1 MFKHHA
7 SSGGTPTAST
17 FGYAQGTFN
26 SHLVSSSP
34 LVIPTNTNPESPLQ
48 HNPSPAITLENDDIA
63 SQSPELP
70 LQQSSHSTQS
80 SQEPADTPT
89 TSPPLPQLTSTQPSP
104 SHSSPSTTSTSDP
117 TPEIQPASQPT
128 VLDRPPR
135 RKNPFTYRNGEIQH
149 TVSTKLSPIVRAVV
163 TPGSDN
169 DGEDMPPPGSPA
181 RIWDA
186 AGVALGLA
194 VVTGALG
201 VTLSYHRNLC
211 HQSFKLPKWLEYLFA
226 YCGVHALQGDPISW
240 VRTHRQHHQH
250 CDSEKDPHSPIQGFW
265 YSHLGWLLDFNSTNE
280 RGEMPTNVR
289 DLESQFFY
297 KFIQRTYIIHPI
309 LLAAMLYVI
318 GGSPYVV
325 WGMGVRAVLVYQITF
340 LVNSACHLWGTQAW
354 NTGDLSRNNWLVA
367 LLAFGEGW
375 HNNHHAFEFSA
386 KHGLEWWQLD
396 ITWYIVWILQTL
408 GLASDVKLP
417 TEAQKRKMAFNN
429 S

>member
-1 MFKHHA
+1 MALFLSLWTPNAK
-7 SSGGTPTAST
+7 SSLPFSPQIYPLRRQTQTGILLRRNYSTISPTKP
-17 FGYAQGTFN
+17 GQ
-26 SHLVSSSP
+26 
-34 LVIPTNTNPESPLQ
+34 
-48 HNPSPAITLENDDIA
+48 
-63 SQSPELP
+63 
-70 LQQSSHSTQS
+70 
-80 SQEPADTPT
+80 
-89 TSPPLPQLTSTQPSP
+89 
-104 SHSSPSTTSTSDP
+104 
-117 TPEIQPASQPT
+117 
-128 VLDRPPR
+128 
-135 RKNPFTYRNGEIQH
+135 NPFTYRNGETQH
-149 TVSTKLSPIVRAVV
+149 SLSTKLSPIVRAAV
-163 TPGSDN
+163 TPASDN
-169 DGEDMPPPGSPA
+169 DGEDMPPAPAPA
-181 RIWDA
+181 RMLKFLEAAPASQTGAVLLASTHLLCLFAPFCFSWDA
-186 AGVALGLA
+186 AGIALVLA

-211 HQSFKLPKWLEYLFA
+211 HRSFKLPKWLEYLFA
-226 YCGVHALQGDPISW
+226 YCGTHALQGDPIGW

-280 RGEMPTNVR
+280 RAEMATNAG

-309 LLAAMLYVI
+309 LLAALLYVI
-318 GGSPYVV
+318 GGFPYVV
-325 WGMGVRAVLVYQITF
+325 WGMGVRAVVMYHITF

-367 LLAFGEGW
+367 LLTFGEGW

-396 ITWYIVWILQTL
+396 ITWCIVWILQAL

-429 S
+429 NS

>member
-1 MFKHHA
+1 MALFLSLWIPNAK
-7 SSGGTPTAST
+7 SLS
-17 FGYAQGTFN
+17 F
-26 SHLVSSSP
+26 SP
-34 LVIPTNTNPESPLQ
+34 QIYRPLRRQ
-48 HNPSPAITLENDDIA
+48 
-63 SQSPELP
+63 
-70 LQQSSHSTQS
+70 TQS
-80 SQEPADTPT
+80 VILLRNYSSIICPT
-89 TSPPLPQLTSTQPSP
+89 KPG
-104 SHSSPSTTSTSDP
+104 
-117 TPEIQPASQPT
+117 
-128 VLDRPPR
+128 
-135 RKNPFTYRNGEIQH
+135 KNPFTYRNGEIQH
-149 TVSTKLSPIVRAVV
+149 TLSTKLLSPIVRAAVRPV
-163 TPGSDN
+163 SDN
-169 DGEDMPPPGSPA
+169 DGEDMPPPPPGGSPA
-181 RIWDA
+181 RMLKFLEAAPGKPAAAVMASSMHLLCLFAPFCFSWDA
-186 AGVALGLA
+186 ARVAGRLA
-194 VVTGALG
+194 LVTGALG

-265 YSHLGWLLDFNSTNE
+265 YSQLGWLLDFNSTNE
-280 RGEMPTNVR
+280 RGEMQTNVG

-309 LLAAMLYVI
+309 LLAAMLYAI